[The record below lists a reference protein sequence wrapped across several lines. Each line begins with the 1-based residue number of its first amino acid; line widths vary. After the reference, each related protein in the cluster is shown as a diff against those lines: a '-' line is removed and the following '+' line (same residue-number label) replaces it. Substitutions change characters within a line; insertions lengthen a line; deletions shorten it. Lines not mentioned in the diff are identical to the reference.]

1 MYGNGA
7 DEDAACQISRR
18 DEPSLSKT
26 RRGSHIDAIIAQ
38 RGDVEQESYRLL
50 HIGEEEVVDEE
61 KELIWWIARLA
72 LGPP

>member
-1 MYGNGA
+1 M
-7 DEDAACQISRR
+7 
-18 DEPSLSKT
+18 SKT